1 MQLFE
6 RQMTKRTKR
15 RVPIMNSEMDFSRQ
29 NLEQKRPVFL
39 QHAQHSG
46 SREITHTW
54 WGGEGFP
61 GDVGALEGVVMV
73 MMKEKCLLYA
83 IFYASILVLVW
94 SKRAF
99 LQTSTKMNA

>member
-6 RQMTKRTKR
+6 RQTTKRTKR
-15 RVPIMNSEMDFSRQ
+15 RAPIMNSKMDFSRQ

-39 QHAQHSG
+39 QYAQYSG
-46 SREITHTW
+46 SRETTHTW

-61 GDVGALEGVVMV
+61 GAVGVLEGVVMV

-83 IFYASILVLVW
+83 IFYVSILVLVW
-94 SKRAF
+94 RNAPFSKRVPR
-99 LQTSTKMNA
+99 